1 MQGEQLAT
9 VVAES
14 WDCGGEDRSGPES
27 EKERGR
33 ERVRG
38 REGERERER
47 QVTKVTQGKQAVVS
61 SLDGFLQGSERNN

>member
-47 QVTKVTQGKQAVVS
+47 ETGDQGYSRKAGS
-61 SLDGFLQGSERNN
+61 SVLPGWISAGV